1 MNFSHWFHRGLD
13 WMKLMDNMHINQA
26 YVLRMHKCK
35 TENGNSLYNKR
46 KNGTK
51 KDTYIAKKAIVTKW
65 VFMYNVL
72 ITYRIGCS

>member
-1 MNFSHWFHRGLD
+1 
-13 WMKLMDNMHINQA
+13 MKLMDNMHINQA

-51 KDTYIAKKAIVTKW
+51 KDTYIAKKAIVTK
-65 VFMYNVL
+65 
-72 ITYRIGCS
+72 

>member
-1 MNFSHWFHRGLD
+1 
-13 WMKLMDNMHINQA
+13 MKLMDNMHINQA

-51 KDTYIAKKAIVTKW
+51 KDTYIAKKAIVTKQ